1 MAKVHNKKRNIG
13 IIYEQIIKFVCKKI
27 MENDEVTSEKAI
39 KIIKEH
45 FAEGTQLNKEYKLFK
60 ALSDTKNV
68 SSPLA
73 NSIIFEAKKAC
84 NNMFDGKKLE
94 REKSKLIKNLN
105 YSFGKGVIFKENV
118 KNYRTYATIQ
128 TLLNEWRDPKNASF
142 DLTTKYEIKL
152 HESLTEKS
160 EVLTEAKN
168 MPRVDNLTYNLMN
181 NIFESKYS
189 NLLNESQNNLLKCY
203 AKNDEDALI
212 ESFIALKEET
222 LSYLNDYIRNCDNKI
237 LLEKYRTVKQNISDV
252 STENTSRDNLQR
264 YLTIAKL
271 KEELLGGER

>member
-13 IIYEQIIKFVCKKI
+13 IIYEQIIQFICKKI

-45 FAEGTQLNKEYKLFK
+45 FAEGTQLNKEHKLFK

-105 YSFGKGVIFKENV
+105 YSFGKGIIFKENV

-152 HESLTEKS
+152 HESLTEQTK
-160 EVLTEAKN
+160 EITEKKDILK
-168 MPRVDNLTYNLMN
+168 VDNLTYNLMN
-181 NIFESKYS
+181 NIFESKY
-189 NLLNESQNNLLKCY
+189 NHLLNDNQNKLLRHY
-203 AKNDEDALI
+203 AKNEEEALV
-212 ESFIALKEET
+212 ESFSTLKEET
-222 LSYLNDYIRNCDNKI
+222 INYLNKYIINCRNNI
-237 LLEKYRTVKQNISDV
+237 LLEKYKTVKQNILDV

-271 KEELLGGER
+271 KEELLGGE